1 MTAIAPSVLTTAASS
16 GLASKASAN
25 AGNQLTENDFLS
37 LLTAQLKNQDP
48 TSPMDNAQMAAQLA
62 QFSTVSGISEMNTT
76 LSSMASQMGTQ
87 TDLLKSI
94 AASTIAKP
102 ASSKA

>member
-1 MTAIAPSVLTTAASS
+1 
-16 GLASKASAN
+16 
-25 AGNQLTENDFLS
+25 
-37 LLTAQLKNQDP
+37 
-48 TSPMDNAQMAAQLA
+48 
-62 QFSTVSGISEMNTT
+62 MNTT